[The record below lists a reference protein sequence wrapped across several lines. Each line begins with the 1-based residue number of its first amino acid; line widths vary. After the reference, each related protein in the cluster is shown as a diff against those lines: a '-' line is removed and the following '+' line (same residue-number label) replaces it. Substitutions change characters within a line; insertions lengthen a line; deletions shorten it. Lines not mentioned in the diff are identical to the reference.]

1 MLTAHGKKFFIEFH
15 KDQSCCAYFQ
25 YFFAWLILFPQRRT
39 MPYSSSLVIKEI
51 EEFSEVLLKWCDYN
65 YMKIYSGKSHVL
77 YSGNDNIDDHIM
89 ISQNKNELLGIIL
102 GSKLSFEDHINSLC
116 KKASQ
121 ISTH

>member
-1 MLTAHGKKFFIEFH
+1 
-15 KDQSCCAYFQ
+15 
-25 YFFAWLILFPQRRT
+25 

-65 YMKIYSGKSHVL
+65 YMKICSGKSHVL